1 MFEYMKQLVVF
12 ISLLLV
18 ILFLRLYYFY
28 STLEV
33 PSEGESVVFA
43 HIFLRDGKIGN
54 YSQTFQINDITVIT
68 DKYPQYLY
76 GDVVVVSGVVSQQ
89 DLEFSDGTS
98 LSRLIL
104 DHPRIE
110 VTPDKPIYLSVVTS
124 VRQKIVS
131 TFEQYLPPDEAG
143 LLLGIVFGVR
153 EGISPE
159 LSEVFRSTGVLHV
172 VAASGANIALIG
184 GFFMLLFGRIGSRYI
199 QLSLVLFFIAFYALL
214 SGGEASILRAS
225 LMAGFAYSAAILGRQ
240 YSALWGLAFAAYV
253 LLLIE
258 PLIWRDVGFLLSLT
272 STLGIVLLQSPIHRR
287 FSFLRL
293 PIEDFSTSIGAT
305 VGNIPV
311 LLFFFL
317 SYPVL
322 SVVINLLILWTVPYL
337 MILGGLGA
345 LGALVGDTLA
355 APFLFLSLPLLSYFL
370 WVVQVFP
377 QDIVLTVEEFSVY
390 FVLAYYCFLFAGI
403 SFIQMKQSKFG

>member
-1 MFEYMKQLVVF
+1 MKPVLGF
-12 ISLLLV
+12 GSLLLV
-18 ILFLRLYYFY
+18 VLFLRLYFFY
-28 STLEV
+28 TTQRVFE
-33 PSEGESVVFA
+33 EGDKAVVG
-43 HIFLRDGKIGN
+43 HTFLREGKVGQ
-54 YSQTFQINDITVIT
+54 YSQTFEVQGLTVVT

-76 GDVVVVSGVVSQQ
+76 GDMVIVAGTVSRQ
-89 DLEFSDGTS
+89 DLVFEDGGAF
-98 LSRLIL
+98 SRLIL
-104 DHPRIE
+104 DHPRIT
-110 VTPDKPIYLSVVTS
+110 VRKDKPIYLSVATS

-131 TFEQYLPPDEAG
+131 TFEEYLPPDQAG

-153 EGISPE
+153 EGISPA
-159 LSEVFRSTGVLHV
+159 LSEIFRSAGVLHV

-184 GFFMLLFGRIGSRYI
+184 GFLMFLFGRLASRYI

-225 LMAGFAYSAAILGRQ
+225 VMAGFAYSAAIFGRQ

-253 LLLIE
+253 LLLID

-272 STLGIVLLQSPIHRR
+272 STLGIVLLQTPIHRK

-293 PIEDFSTSIGAT
+293 RIEDFSTSIGAT
-305 VGNIPV
+305 IGNIPV

-322 SVVINLLILWTVPYL
+322 SVVINLMILWTVPYL
-337 MILGGLGA
+337 MILGGLAA
-345 LGALVGDTLA
+345 LGALVSDILA
-355 APFLFLSLPLLSYFL
+355 APFLFLSIPLLSYFL
-370 WVVQVFP
+370 WVVQIFP
-377 QDIVLTVEEFSVY
+377 QDIVLTVQEFSAY

-403 SFIQMKQSKFG
+403 VLIRHKQNGT